1 MGKSTFVNADN
12 CIFLFD
18 NHVILFTTSHFF
30 VVLLYIHLY
39 NITVTPKCVR
49 KRIFMRGWEFKGT
62 HIPLELVEKPD
73 PVVKP
78 GYVKIKTLAGG
89 LCHSDVSALEHESWM
104 PSFNVPV
111 IMGHEVAGEIIEFGQ
126 GTENQGFQLGDIV
139 AVCPTTSKD
148 GTVNGYTRDGGY
160 GTMSIHPIETLVK
173 VPEGVTAAQAAASTD
188 AGMTSYHAVVVTG
201 GVKAGMKVGIIGV
214 GGLGQVAVRIA
225 VVKGCEVY
233 VATRKKEAQQLALSL
248 GAKEVSANILDF
260 ADKNLDVIIDFAG
273 AGKTTSD
280 AIEAVGYGGKVV
292 IVGMA
297 SDYTEINTMS
307 MIMKKLTFVGSNGG
321 DNSDIAA
328 CLDLMAKGQL
338 DPIIQTI
345 DFSQIGEGIDLLTNG
360 HVNGRIVAVYKE
372 EDYK

>member
-1 MGKSTFVNADN
+1 
-12 CIFLFD
+12 
-18 NHVILFTTSHFF
+18 
-30 VVLLYIHLY
+30 
-39 NITVTPKCVR
+39 
-49 KRIFMRGWEFKGT
+49 MRGWEFKGT

-104 PSFNVPV
+104 PSFNIPV
-111 IMGHEVAGEIIEFGQ
+111 IMGHEVAGEIIEFGE
-126 GTENQGFQLGDIV
+126 GTENQGFKIGDVV

-173 VPEGVTAAQAAASTD
+173 VPDGVSAAQAAASTD

-233 VATRKKEAQQLALSL
+233 VAT
-248 GAKEVSANILDF
+248 
-260 ADKNLDVIIDFAG
+260 LDVIIDLAG
-273 AGKTTSD
+273 AGKATSD
-280 AIEAVGYGGKVV
+280 AIEAVGFGNKVV

-297 SDYTEINTMS
+297 SEYTEINTMS

-328 CLDLMAKGQL
+328 CLELMAKGEL